1 MSSRL
6 ERGRTGSTPK
16 GKGSLMAEDV
26 EIMPPISNSEFQ
38 TWTSCHRKWYL
49 SYYRGM
55 GPKKSEWQ
63 VTGALSFGSRI
74 HECLERMY
82 TTGEDP
88 LEVYEELHGRSVVE
102 LLQQESHH
110 GFIDE

>member
-1 MSSRL
+1 M
-6 ERGRTGSTPK
+6 TT
-16 GKGSLMAEDV
+16 EDV

-63 VTGALSFGSRI
+63 VTGALSFFDGAAGDDVDDLDRLV
-74 HECLERMY
+74 HLG
-82 TTGEDP
+82 TDA
-88 LEVYEELHGRSVVE
+88 VYAVLG
-102 LLQQESHH
+102 L
-110 GFIDE
+110 